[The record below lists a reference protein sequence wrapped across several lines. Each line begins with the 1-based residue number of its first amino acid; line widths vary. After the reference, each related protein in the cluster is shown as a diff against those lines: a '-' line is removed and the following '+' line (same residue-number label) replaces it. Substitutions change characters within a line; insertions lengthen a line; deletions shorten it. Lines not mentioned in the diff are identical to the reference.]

1 MDNKENKSC
10 IERIEIKGLW
20 GRFDVD
26 WTLHHDV
33 NILVGE
39 NGRGKSTIL
48 KLVSEILGQEKD
60 IYPHNMDSTKA
71 YHYNLTDFSDFAV
84 LIKLSGF
91 NYLRYPVISVVHD
104 NDYYSVKN
112 FSSETNINIRD
123 LKYSYFDVLEE
134 DTTFKIN
141 ESDKVTLNEKLKLNF
156 QLLQTFENQLL
167 EEDTI
172 QKIGNN
178 EIKTSLDFILYNL
191 EKSYWKYQ
199 IELFERIVNLGLD
212 KNEVN
217 KMHQLFF
224 KKINE
229 FFQPTGKTIGQRK
242 TDKAI
247 VFNQNGTELSLY
259 QLSSGEKQLLTI
271 LLTVLFQDEKPFILL
286 LDEPEISLHL
296 RWQYKLIDTI
306 RALNPNCQVI
316 IATHSPSLFSD
327 GWNDRVFWIED
338 ICKPILTLEKHDS

>member
-1 MDNKENKSC
+1 MDNKENNSC
-10 IERIEIKGLW
+10 IERIEINKLW

-26 WTLHHDV
+26 WTLHQDV

-39 NGRGKSTIL
+39 NGTGKSTIL
-48 KLVSEILGQEKD
+48 KLVSEILGQD
-60 IYPHNMDSTKA
+60 MDFYPHNKDSTKA
-71 YHYNLTDFSDFAV
+71 YLYNITPFGDFTV
-84 LIKLSGF
+84 LIKLSDF
-91 NYLRYPVISVVHD
+91 NYLRYPVISVIQD
-104 NDYYSVKN
+104 SDYYSVQN
-112 FSSETNINIRD
+112 FSSENNIYIRD
-123 LKYSYFDVLEE
+123 LKYSFFDVLEE
-134 DTTFKIN
+134 DTTYKIN
-141 ESDKVTLNEKLKLNF
+141 ERDKVTLNEKLKLNF

-199 IELFERIVNLGLD
+199 IELFERIVDLGLYKD
-212 KNEVN
+212 KVN
-217 KMHQLFF
+217 KIHQLFF

-229 FFQPTGKTIGQRK
+229 FFEPTGKKIGQRK

-247 VFNQNGTELSLY
+247 IFNQNGTELSLY
-259 QLSSGEKQLLTI
+259 QLSSGEKQLLAI
-271 LLTVLFQDEKPFILL
+271 LLTILFQDEKPYILL

-296 RWQYKLIDTI
+296 KWQYKLIDTI
-306 RALNPNCQVI
+306 RALNPNCQII

-338 ICKPILTLEKHDS
+338 ICKPTMTLEKA